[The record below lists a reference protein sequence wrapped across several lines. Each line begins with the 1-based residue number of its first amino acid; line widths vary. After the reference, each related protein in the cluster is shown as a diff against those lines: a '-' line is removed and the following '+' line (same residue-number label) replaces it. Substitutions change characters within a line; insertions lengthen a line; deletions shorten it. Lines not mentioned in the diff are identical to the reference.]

1 MGIHDIDSRS
11 RLAVKL
17 SRYSRVICDD
27 SREVPSYQITRAMTA
42 TLSNKD
48 TRWLR
53 IQILKPDYMF
63 EIQLGH

>member
-11 RLAVKL
+11 RLAVNL
-17 SRYSRVICDD
+17 SRYSRVIYDH
-27 SREVPSYQITRAMTA
+27 SREVSSYQMTRAMTA

>member
-11 RLAVKL
+11 RLAVKW

-27 SREVPSYQITRAMTA
+27 SREVISYQMTRAMTA